1 MFETELQ
8 NTKQKIFSLASGKEQ
23 ISLMEILSWQIP
35 QAVKDYFNI
44 FAERILSEEIL
55 NVLYS
60 RRFDQ
65 NNPEFVEARKKLTSS
80 LKNAILFNRS
90 EFENAVDK
98 AVRFAINFVLRPE
111 WTLAKIIFKNDSVK
125 TKEQILEAF
134 ANFNEYAYYKKLIE
148 KIFTKYQ
155 SEEIK
160 LEVFQRLLRKIDE
173 EVMRNVSIGDLI
185 SIVEPV
191 YNFFKFANDSGLVPA
206 SALVIFFN
214 DKGAESIVKE
224 IELERD
230 LHGRAKFSVSDLEII
245 LKRVLKVSEV
255 EEKAVE
261 EKPVEVEPEVEK
273 PLVVKEEAKKEEI
286 KEEVEEKIEP
296 QSEPKVKLPDLNSLL
311 DEKMREKFVRKIF
324 KRDETRFNEAIE
336 KLNTIPT
343 WKDASAFIDSIFVEF
358 EIDPYSDEAIEFT
371 DFVYRR
377 YSTWVK

>member
-8 NTKQKIFSLASGKEQ
+8 NTKQKIFSLASGKER
-23 ISLMEILSWQIP
+23 ISLMEILNWRIP

-60 RRFDQ
+60 KRFDQ
-65 NNPEFVEARKKLTSS
+65 NNSEFVEARKKLTSS
-80 LKNAILFNRS
+80 LKNAILFSRS
-90 EFENAVDK
+90 EFESAVDK

-111 WTLAKIIFKNDSVK
+111 WTLAKIIFKNDDVK
-125 TKEQILEAF
+125 TKEQIIEAL
-134 ANFNEYAYYKKLIE
+134 ANFNEYAYYRKLIE
-148 KIFTKYQ
+148 KVFAKYQ
-155 SEEIK
+155 SDEIK

-173 EVMRNVSIGDLI
+173 EVLKNVSIKDLI

-206 SALVIFFN
+206 EALIIFFN
-214 DKGAESIVKE
+214 DKGVENMVKE
-224 IELERD
+224 LELERD
-230 LHGRAKFSVSDLEII
+230 LHGRVKFSVSDLEII

-255 EEKAVE
+255 EEK
-261 EKPVEVEPEVEK
+261 PVEVEQKVEE
-273 PLVVKEEAKKEEI
+273 PLKVKEEVKEEKVKEGVEI
-286 KEEVEEKIEP
+286 EEEVELQAE
-296 QSEPKVKLPDLNSLL
+296 QKVKLPDLNSFL

-324 KRDETRFNEAIE
+324 KRDEARFHEAIE
-336 KLNTIPT
+336 KLNTIST
-343 WKDASAFIDSIFVEF
+343 WKEASAFIDSIFIEF